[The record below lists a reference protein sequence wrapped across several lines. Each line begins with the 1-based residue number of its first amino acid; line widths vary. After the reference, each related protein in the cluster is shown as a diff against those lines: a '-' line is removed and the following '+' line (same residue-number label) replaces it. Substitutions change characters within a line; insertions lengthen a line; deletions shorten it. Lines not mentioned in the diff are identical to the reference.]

1 MKNEEM
7 AIKGLKEF
15 LEYHQE
21 PIESLKTLSS
31 KKGFIYVIMDKK
43 GRIHATRK
51 SYASAYRILGKGTF
65 SFLKQ
70 VQGNNPNH
78 LLEDYQV
85 VTLHL
90 SDFGLIN

>member
-1 MKNEEM
+1 MKANEI

-21 PIESLKTLSS
+21 PLESLKTLSS

-51 SYASAYRILGKGTF
+51 SYASAYRILQKGTF
-65 SFLKQ
+65 SFLKE
-70 VQGNNPNH
+70 VKGNTNH
-78 LLEDYQV
+78 LVQDYEV

-90 SDFGLIN
+90 SDFGVN